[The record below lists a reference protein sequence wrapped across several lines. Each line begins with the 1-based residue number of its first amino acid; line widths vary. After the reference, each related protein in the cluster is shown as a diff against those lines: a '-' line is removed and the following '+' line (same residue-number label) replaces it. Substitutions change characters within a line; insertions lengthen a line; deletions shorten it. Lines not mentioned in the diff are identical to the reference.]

1 MHDDFA
7 CTATGDSFC
16 QYNFLK
22 IHVEVALIDIC
33 REYGLDVQAPTL
45 DGRSQKSVAVVAVGV
60 DGFSWQF
67 VGFLYFYIFCNYL

>member
-60 DGFSWQF
+60 AGRYLA
-67 VGFLYFYIFCNYL
+67 VGGRWWVVGGRL